1 MTIEQI
7 VDAPKGTLFAFNA
20 EGKSFGIFRKDR
32 TTAPSRPKQDES
44 YFLYH
49 TGIAS
54 SQMYGGPKRAT
65 MRFEPH
71 LKLPIPFD
79 VNSADFYSRKPEDF
93 RKSKVGIL
101 TNVFCAEKVD
111 VSWGR

>member
-1 MTIEQI
+1 MTIKQI

-20 EGKSFGIFRKDR
+20 ERKNFGIFRKNR
-32 TTAPSRPKQDES
+32 TIAPSKRDES

-65 MRFEPH
+65 MSFDPH

-79 VNSADFYSRKPEDF
+79 ENSKDFYSTKPEDF
-93 RKSKVGIL
+93 RKSKIGIL

-111 VSWGR
+111 VSWGW